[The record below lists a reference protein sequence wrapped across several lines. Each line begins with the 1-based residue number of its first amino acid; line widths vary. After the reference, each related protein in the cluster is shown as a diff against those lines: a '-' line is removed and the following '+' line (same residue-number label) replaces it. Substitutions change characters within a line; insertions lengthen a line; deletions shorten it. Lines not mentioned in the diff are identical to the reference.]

1 MKSRASVKRKEDIA
15 AGPSSSGKLA
25 YDRVET
31 YLVTTKEGG
40 DDTVDAKLS
49 LYARAIRNQKGLWFK
64 IVQDLDDIA
73 QIDFFDLSIGQAGEN
88 SGETSNENSGP
99 VVSVVVK
106 HLNAPIFIVSWQNRV
121 GGASTFGEVQK
132 MLLLDF
138 RTLAPRIVAALE
150 CVSAEGGGVCG
161 VLDNGSALTTTLAC
175 NWDAAKADFLCT
187 STATGDYTAPFTRRF
202 HLASRLDAPYVAEKG
217 DPLNLSARR
226 IFMSRDN
233 TTSFI

>member
-1 MKSRASVKRKEDIA
+1 MRPAHSHRSPQVPPQQMRFRAFRTSAISLSSTKSRSIWYLLPPMKSRASGKRKEDIA

-31 YLVTTKEGG
+31 YLVTTEEGG

-106 HLNAPIFIVSWQNRV
+106 HLNA
-121 GGASTFGEVQK
+121 
-132 MLLLDF
+132 
-138 RTLAPRIVAALE
+138 
-150 CVSAEGGGVCG
+150 
-161 VLDNGSALTTTLAC
+161 
-175 NWDAAKADFLCT
+175 
-187 STATGDYTAPFTRRF
+187 
-202 HLASRLDAPYVAEKG
+202 
-217 DPLNLSARR
+217 
-226 IFMSRDN
+226 
-233 TTSFI
+233 